1 MDCIYCG
8 CASVRVVAVLKSFL
22 ELIRG
27 GSSSADGSVCEGEGA
42 FGLVIDADDLPGS
55 LLPPTV

>member
-22 ELIRG
+22 ESNR
-27 GSSSADGSVCEGEGA
+27 SRPQGSVPEGKGA
-42 FGLVIDADDLPGS
+42 FSLVVDADDLPGP